1 MSFEIPRRSITRRQ
15 LLERSL
21 AAAGVSVCIPVL
33 SWASLPKTAKPS
45 SHLAK
50 FGPLGSPDANGLR
63 LPTGFRSRIVARSG
77 KRPVADRDF
86 IWHAAPDGGATFAT
100 QDGGWIYASN
110 AELRDDAGG
119 ASALRFD
126 ANGELIDAYRI
137 LENTNVNCAGGPT
150 PWGTWLSCEE
160 HPEGLV
166 WECDPLGKAPARS
179 WPALG
184 AFTHE
189 AVAIDPTTMQAYL
202 TEDLPDGRWYR
213 FSPDRRDAR
222 TGVPDLSSGK
232 LEAAEWDGTPGGRI
246 QWHLIDDASGRS
258 VPTRLQVPQTTAFR
272 GGEGCWYAHGTV
284 FFTTKHDNRVW
295 AFDIANQRLRI
306 LYDAAR
312 VADPV
317 LLGVDNVTT
326 TAAGD
331 VLVAEDGGDMQI
343 VALSADGLTPIVQ
356 VEGHRQSEVTGPAF
370 DPSGTRLYFS
380 SQRGA
385 SGLSNDGVTYE
396 VSGPFTAA

>member
-1 MSFEIPRRSITRRQ
+1 MRSRGPLRSLTRRQ
-15 LLERSL
+15 LLARSL
-21 AAAGVSVCIPVL
+21 AAAGVSVGIPSL
-33 SWASLPKTAKPS
+33 SSWAALPKAAT
-45 SHLAK
+45 HLSRI
-50 FGPLGSPDANGLR
+50 GPLRPPDANGLR
-63 LPTGFRSRIVARSG
+63 LPSGFRSRVVARSG
-77 KRPVADRDF
+77 KRPVAHRDF
-86 IWHAAPDGGATFAT
+86 LWHDAPDGGATFAT
-100 QDGGWIYASN
+100 QNGGWIYVSN
-110 AELRDDAGG
+110 AELDDNAGG

-126 ANGELIDAYRI
+126 ASGEIVDAYPI
-137 LENTNVNCAGGPT
+137 LANTNVNCAGGPT

-160 HPEGLV
+160 HPRGLV
-166 WECDPLGKAPARS
+166 WECDPHGKMSARPL
-179 WPALG
+179 PALG

-189 AVAIDPTTMQAYL
+189 AVAIDPKTMQAYL

-222 TGVPDLSSGK
+222 TGTPDFSSGR
-232 LEAAEWDGTPGGRI
+232 LEAAEWDGNPGGRV
-246 QWHLIDDASGRS
+246 QWHRVDDASGRGM
-258 VPTRLQVPQTTAFR
+258 PTRLQAPRATAFR
-272 GGEGCWYAHGTV
+272 GGEGCWYANSTV

-295 AFDIANQRLRI
+295 GFDIANNRLRV

-331 VLVAEDGGDMQI
+331 VLVAEDNGDMQI
-343 VALSADGLTPIVQ
+343 VAITSAGLRPVVQ
-356 VEGHRQSEVTGPAF
+356 VEGHRDSEVAGPAF

-385 SGLSNDGVTYE
+385 SGRSSEGVTYE
-396 VSGPFTAA
+396 VSGPFTKS

>member
-1 MSFEIPRRSITRRQ
+1 MSFLQTITRRQ
-15 LLERSL
+15 LLARSL
-21 AAAGVSVCIPVL
+21 AAAGVSVCIPTL
-33 SWASLPKTAKPS
+33 SSWASLPKPVT
-45 SHLAK
+45 HLAR

-63 LPTGFRSRIVARSG
+63 LPAGFRSRIVAQSG

-86 IWHAAPDGGATFAT
+86 LWHGAPDGGATFAT
-100 QDGGWIYASN
+100 PDGGWIYASN
-110 AELRDDAGG
+110 SELDDNAGG

-126 ANGELIDAYRI
+126 ARGELVDAYRI
-137 LENTNVNCAGGPT
+137 LGNTNVNCAGGPT

-160 HPEGLV
+160 HPTGLV
-166 WECDPLGKAPARS
+166 WECDPRGKVPARS
-179 WPALG
+179 LPALG

-189 AVAIDPTTMQAYL
+189 AVAIDPATMQAYL

-213 FSPDRRDAR
+213 FSPDRLDAR
-222 TGVPDLSSGK
+222 TGVPDFSSGR
-232 LEAAEWDGTPGGRI
+232 LEAAEWDGIPGGRV
-246 QWHLIDDASGRS
+246 QWHLVEDASGS
-258 VPTRLQVPQTTAFR
+258 VVPTRLQVRRTTAFR
-272 GGEGCWYAHGTV
+272 GGEGCWHAHGTV

-295 AFDIANQRLRI
+295 AFDIANNSLRI

-312 VADPV
+312 VAVPV

-343 VALSADGLTPIVQ
+343 VALSAGGLTPIVQ
-356 VEGHRQSEVTGPAF
+356 VVGHRESEVAGPAF

-385 SGLSNDGVTYE
+385 VGRSGDGVTYE
-396 VSGPFTAA
+396 VSGSFTVS